1 LTVGEQIRRTGKRG
15 TGEKPWSLRAT
26 TLICVLL
33 LTLLACVQVAHVHP
47 AATDGD
53 HCPLCVV
60 MHSAAPVAVVVPPV
74 LVATDTA
81 LVAVPVLHTVTR
93 LWHCT
98 LFNRPPPTQA

>member
-1 LTVGEQIRRTGKRG
+1 MTAGEQIRTSKRG
-15 TGEKPWSLRAT
+15 KGDKPWSLRAT

-33 LTLLACVQVAHVHP
+33 LALLACVQVAHVHP
-47 AATDGD
+47 AADGD

-74 LVATDTA
+74 LVATDA
-81 LVAVPVLHTVTR
+81 APVAVPAVPVVAR
-93 LWHCT
+93 VWHCT